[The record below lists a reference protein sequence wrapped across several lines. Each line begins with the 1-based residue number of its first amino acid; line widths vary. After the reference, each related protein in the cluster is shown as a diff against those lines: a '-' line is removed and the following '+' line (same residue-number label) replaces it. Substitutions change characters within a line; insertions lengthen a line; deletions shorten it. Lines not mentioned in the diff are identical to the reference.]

1 MLHRRA
7 PAVLRILRRRAPTL
21 RAAAAAAA
29 GCPALLSTLPT
40 LHLSATHLDLHTTLS
55 VAESMLKSLR
65 AHQSAARQ
73 LQGGRQEDHL
83 QHLAL
88 LSSSELW
95 R

>member
-21 RAAAAAAA
+21 RAAAAA
-29 GCPALLSTLPT
+29 GCAALLSTLPT